1 MTTWFLCLSTCRIG
15 GGEPKARRSWNR
27 QFRNIGK
34 VLVRALK
41 EELFR
46 KSEGDRDWS
55 TIVYKR
61 KSM

>member
-1 MTTWFLCLSTCRIG
+1 MVPVSFYMQNW
-15 GGEPKARRSWNR
+15 GEEGPKARRSWNR